1 MNLRYVIN
9 DGCETK
15 CGPASIDGLR
25 HTAHLIM
32 QKIRHQG
39 GLIPHLLFPKRVSF
53 KINSSGVF
61 LLSAS
66 LSRSHCLQA
75 DRSIISTV
83 LSLLKRILAI
93 MVAFKIALAG
103 VLR

>member
-1 MNLRYVIN
+1 MTDMKQSV
-9 DGCETK
+9 
-15 CGPASIDGLR
+15 ASIDGLR
-25 HTAHLIM
+25 HTAYLIM

-39 GLIPHLLFPKRVSF
+39 GLIPHLIFLRRVSF
-53 KINSSGVF
+53 KIHSSGVF

-93 MVAFKIALAG
+93 MVAFKIPLAG